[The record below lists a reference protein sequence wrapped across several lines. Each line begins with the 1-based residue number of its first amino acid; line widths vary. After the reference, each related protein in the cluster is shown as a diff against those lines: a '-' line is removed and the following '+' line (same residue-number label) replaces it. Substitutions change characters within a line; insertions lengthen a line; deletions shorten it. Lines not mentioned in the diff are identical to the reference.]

1 MADILVVDITVRE
14 SAGAYVTSTVRGRR
28 CSCTHSAEEAAR
40 RLGVK
45 LFGDGLQ
52 RVEQI
57 ASEMSGANTHIA
69 PMYRLHGVLEGAH
82 ER

>member
-1 MADILVVDITVRE
+1 MAEILVVDVTVRE

-52 RVEQI
+52 LVEQI
-57 ASEMSGANTHIA
+57 DNAVPGSITHIA
-69 PMYRLHGVLEGAH
+69 PVYRLHGVLEEAH